1 MAKNKEDAK
10 ERDYKATIMGSSREL
25 SVKEKIMFKDLTD
38 TVRLDT
44 VVSLEQSLTI
54 DVDTIV
60 ELAIHNEN
68 ARDDKDYETIVI
80 VAKDGTRYSTSSES
94 VRNAIEDIMEEAQ
107 DGGLTEYNIKVLAK
121 PSKNREGQHYLTAT
135 IA

>member
-1 MAKNKEDAK
+1 MA
-10 ERDYKATIMGSSREL
+10 RRTDYSATIVSSSREL
-25 SVKEKIMFKDLTD
+25 SVKEKIQFKDLTD

-44 VVSLEQSLTI
+44 VVDIDKPLTI
-54 DVDTIV
+54 EIDTIV

-68 ARDDKDYETIVI
+68 ARDDKDYTTIVL
-80 VAKDGTRYSTSSES
+80 VSKDGTRYSTSSES
-94 VRNAIEDIMEEAQ
+94 VRNAIEDIIDEAT
-107 DGGLTEYNIKVLAK
+107 DGGLEEYSIKVLAR

>member
-1 MAKNKEDAK
+1 MGK
-10 ERDYKATIMGSSREL
+10 RTDYSATIVSSSREL
-25 SVKEKIMFKDLTD
+25 SVKEKIQFKDLTD

-44 VVSLEQSLTI
+44 VVSLDSSLVI
-54 DVDTIV
+54 DIDTIV

-68 ARDDKDYETIVI
+68 ARDDKDYTTIVL

-94 VRNAIEDIMEEAQ
+94 VRNAIEDIMEEAS
-107 DGGLTEYNIKVLAK
+107 DGGLDEYSIKVLAR

>member
-1 MAKNKEDAK
+1 MSK
-10 ERDYKATIMGSSREL
+10 RTDYSASIVSSSREL
-25 SVKEKIMFKDLTD
+25 SVKEKIQFKDLTD

-44 VVSLEQSLTI
+44 VVRIDQPLTI

-68 ARDDKDYETIVI
+68 ARDDKDYTTIVL
-80 VAKDGTRYSTSSES
+80 VDKNGTRYSTSSES
-94 VRNAIEDIMEEAQ
+94 VRNAIEDIMEEASE
-107 DGGLTEYNIKVLAK
+107 GGLTEYSIKVLAR

>member
-1 MAKNKEDAK
+1 MAK
-10 ERDYKATIMGSSREL
+10 RTDYSATIVSSSREL
-25 SVKEKIMFKDLTD
+25 SVKEKIQFKDLTD
-38 TVRLDT
+38 TTRLDT
-44 VVSLEQSLTI
+44 VVTIDKPLTI
-54 DVDTIV
+54 EVDTIV

-68 ARDDKDYETIVI
+68 ARDDKDYTTIVL

-94 VRNAIEDIMEEAQ
+94 VRNAIEDIMEEAS
-107 DGGLTEYNIKVLAK
+107 DGGLDEYSIKVLAR

>member
-1 MAKNKEDAK
+1 MAK
-10 ERDYKATIMGSSREL
+10 RTDYSATIVSSSREL
-25 SVKEKIMFKDLTD
+25 SVKEKIQFKDLTD

-44 VVSLEQSLTI
+44 VVDIDKPLVI

-68 ARDDKDYETIVI
+68 ARDDKDYTTIVI
-80 VAKDGTRYSTSSES
+80 VSKDGTRYSTSSES
-94 VRNAIEDIMEEAQ
+94 VRNAIEDIHDEAS
-107 DGGLTEYNIKVLAK
+107 DGGLEEYSIKVLAR

>member
-1 MAKNKEDAK
+1 MAK
-10 ERDYKATIMGSSREL
+10 RTDYSATIVSSSREL
-25 SVKEKIMFKDLTD
+25 SVKEKIQFKDLTD
-38 TVRLDT
+38 TTRLDT
-44 VVSLEQSLTI
+44 VVTIDKPLTI
-54 DVDTIV
+54 EVDTIV

-68 ARDDKDYETIVI
+68 ARDDKDYTTIVL

-94 VRNAIEDIMEEAQ
+94 VRKAIEDIMEEAS
-107 DGGLTEYNIKVLAK
+107 DGGLDEYSIKVLAR

>member
-1 MAKNKEDAK
+1 MARTDYSAK
-10 ERDYKATIMGSSREL
+10 IVSSTKEL
-25 SVKEKIMFKDLTD
+25 SVKEKIQYKDLTD
-38 TVRLDT
+38 TIRLDS
-44 VVSLEQSLTI
+44 VVDIEKPLVI
-54 DVDTIV
+54 NVDAII

-68 ARDDKDYETIVI
+68 ARDDKDYTTIVI

-107 DGGLTEYNIKVLAK
+107 DGGLEEYDIKVLAK

>member
-1 MAKNKEDAK
+1 MAK
-10 ERDYKATIMGSSREL
+10 RTDYSATIVSSSREL
-25 SVKEKIMFKDLTD
+25 SVKEKIQFKDLTD
-38 TVRLDT
+38 TTRLDT
-44 VVSLEQSLTI
+44 VVDIDKPITI
-54 DVDTIV
+54 EVDTIV

-68 ARDDKDYETIVI
+68 ARDDKDYTTIVL

-94 VRNAIEDIMEEAQ
+94 VRNAIEDIMDEASE
-107 DGGLTEYNIKVLAK
+107 GGLEDYSIKVLAR

>member
-1 MAKNKEDAK
+1 MAK
-10 ERDYKATIMGSSREL
+10 RTDYSATIVSSSREL
-25 SVKEKIMFKDLTD
+25 SVKEKIQFKDLTD
-38 TVRLDT
+38 TTRLDT
-44 VVSLEQSLTI
+44 VVDTDKPITI
-54 DVDTIV
+54 EVDTIV

-68 ARDDKDYETIVI
+68 ARDDKDYTTIVL

-94 VRNAIEDIMEEAQ
+94 VRNAIEDIMDEASE
-107 DGGLTEYNIKVLAK
+107 GGLEDYSIKVLAR